1 VSAAAASGRK
11 TFASLS
17 MSDQASE
24 IAQALRDINRTLFS
38 IDDKIG
44 LLSLDIS
51 EVESRLNQMVN
62 SLGTLETIA
71 SELDTNSLGTVGAV
85 LKAIALK

>member
-17 MSDQASE
+17 MSDQANE
-24 IAQALRDINRTLFS
+24 IAQALRDINLTLCS
-38 IDDKIG
+38 INYKLGILPSEIAEESGQFDRIANQLEQIAAELNPDVIG
-44 LLSLDIS
+44 S
-51 EVESRLNQMVN
+51 M
-62 SLGTLETIA
+62 A
-71 SELDTNSLGTVGAV
+71 AV